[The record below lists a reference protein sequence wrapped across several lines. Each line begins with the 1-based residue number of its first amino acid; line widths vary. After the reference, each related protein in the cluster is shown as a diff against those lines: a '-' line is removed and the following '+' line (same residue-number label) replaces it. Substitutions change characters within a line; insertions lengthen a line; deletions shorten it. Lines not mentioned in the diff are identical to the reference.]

1 MNDINSINDH
11 VRNVCKIGQ
20 GNVCC
25 RYLVLSGQGFECM
38 KGSEMKA
45 YLDSRVAMETMVAR
59 GDNCP
64 GKETKELNS
73 LIIQT

>member
-1 MNDINSINDH
+1 
-11 VRNVCKIGQ
+11 
-20 GNVCC
+20 
-25 RYLVLSGQGFECM
+25 M